1 MPDDKNGSQELV
13 YAYDKPRVLALRR
26 AFDDTLS
33 DLSGFRNQA
42 QASYRS
48 RHNQWPGKSNDM
60 RKHGAD
66 AFPWDGAADTEPH
79 VTNER
84 IDAFVA
90 LFMTSLQRA
99 NIRAYPVNGGDI
111 EQAKVVSGFLKW
123 MIKSYIPR
131 FQKEMELA
139 GNYMLER
146 AIAITYVGWHREER
160 TFLQKFSL
168 ESIAQSSPELAELIM
183 DKANDPTV
191 IGALQQLFPKT
202 KEKRL
207 KKALN
212 SLRKTGFAELSVSR
226 PQVNAPMVE
235 TLPPDGDFFFPAWV
249 TDPQRAP
256 YCFWR
261 TFLTAQ
267 ELRNKV
273 ETDGWD
279 KEWVDEV
286 IEMASSTSS
295 EDSLERSAEDQSA
308 VGLIESDIANDIKV
322 EVIEAYQRLIDKE
335 DNSEGIYRTVFSHSL
350 TGDDRDPM
358 YAKFELMS
366 GYEDYPVV
374 ITRLSEAS
382 NRFYDVTSMAERL
395 RGIQE
400 IVKVERDSRVDRN
413 SMATLP
419 PIMHP
424 VGNPP
429 SEWGPGR
436 RVPYRRGGEFHFG
449 PVPQYNAG
457 SHEIE
462 KTMLELADRGVGLN
476 AEDPLSASKRQ
487 FYVDKFLSHVQGVIN
502 LAFKCFQRFGPDEVF
517 FQVTGQ
523 PEQQRFVK
531 GNADSDYDITIQF
544 DVLNNDPETAEKRIQ
559 MFTSLLQFDKNGRID
574 VDEWLGMVAGS
585 IDPVVADRI
594 LRPAETAQAEVMKQ
608 VTDNLS
614 KIYAGI
620 EQSPPANGQTIA
632 MQAVQQYVQ
641 QPDIMEK
648 MQTDEQFK
656 ERITKYA
663 EQIQFALQQSQN
675 AEIGRIGTVP
685 AAMGSMNTQGI
696 Q

>member
-1 MPDDKNGSQELV
+1 MPEDKNGSQELV
-13 YAYDKPRVLALRR
+13 YAANKPKVLALRR

-42 QASYRS
+42 RVSYDS
-48 RHNQWPGKSNDM
+48 RRNYWPGKTSDM
-60 RKHGAD
+60 RKHGAE

-84 IDAFVA
+84 IDAYVA
-90 LFMTSLQRA
+90 FFMTALQRA

-123 MIKSYIPR
+123 MIKGYIPR

-139 GNYMLER
+139 ANYMLER

-160 TFLQKFSL
+160 TFLQRFSL
-168 ESIAQSSPELAELIM
+168 ESIAQSSPELAELIL
-183 DKANDPTV
+183 DKANDQTV
-191 IGALQQLFPKT
+191 VGALQQLFPKT

-207 KKALN
+207 KKAL
-212 SLRKTGFAELSVSR
+212 SDLRKTGFAELSVSR

-286 IEMASSTSS
+286 IEQASSTSNDFS
-295 EDSLERSAEDQSA
+295 MERSAENQSF
-308 VGLIESDIANDIKV
+308 VSLIESDISNDIKV

-350 TGDDRDPM
+350 TGDEDDPM

-374 ITRLSEAS
+374 VTRLSESS

-395 RGIQE
+395 RGIQD
-400 IVKVERDSRVDRN
+400 IVKIERDSRVDRN

-436 RVPYRRGGEFHFG
+436 RVPYRRGGEFQFG

-462 KTMLELADRGVGLN
+462 KTLLELADRGIGLN

-487 FYVDKFLSHVQGVIN
+487 FYVDKFLGHVQGVIS

-531 GNADSDYDITIQF
+531 GDPNSDYDITIQF
-544 DVLNNDPETAEKRIQ
+544 DVLNNDPETAERRIQ

-574 VDEWLGMVAGS
+574 VDEWLSMVTGS
-585 IDPVVADRI
+585 IDPIVADRI
-594 LRPAETAQAEVMKQ
+594 LRPAETAQEEVMKQ
-608 VTDNLS
+608 VTSDLTN
-614 KIYAGI
+614 IFAGI
-620 EQSPPANGQTIA
+620 ERSPPPNGQTIA
-632 MQAVQQYVQ
+632 MQAVQQYAQ
-641 QPDIMEK
+641 QPDIQQKLQE
-648 MQTDEQFK
+648 DEAFA
-656 ERITKYA
+656 ERIQKYA
-663 EQIQFALQQSQN
+663 QQIQFALQQQQN
-675 AEIGRIGTVP
+675 AEIGKIGTQP
-685 AAMGSMNTQGI
+685 ASMGSMNTQGMR
-696 Q
+696 